1 MTARPEGAPAPV
13 CGATCPAS
21 DQPGVLLS
29 TLATSLLAASEAAS
43 EGESTFHAPTV
54 ADFFPPVIFFD
65 GTPFEINRIILVRF
79 LAAAVLITLFLVAAY
94 RAKVVP
100 GRFQNAIE
108 MILDFVRRGI
118 AVEVLGEKNGAKYFP
133 LLATIFC
140 TVLFMNLTGVV
151 PFLNVAASST
161 IGLPL
166 VLAGWV
172 YVMYLSAGIKA
183 QGLGGFLTSSL
194 FPPGVPKFLYLLLT
208 PIEFLQV
215 FVLRPATLAIRLL
228 ANMVAGHLMLAIC
241 FAATQFFIFSS
252 DGAMK
257 LFGAGTLV
265 AGLAFTLFEIF
276 VAALQAY
283 IFAILTAAYISMSV
297 EAEH

>member
-1 MTARPEGAPAPV
+1 MVRA
-13 CGATCPAS
+13 
-21 DQPGVLLS
+21 QPLTNRGVLLS
-29 TLATSLLAASEAAS
+29 TLATSLLAASEAADG
-43 EGESTFHAPTV
+43 GESAFHAPTV

-79 LAAAVLITLFLVAAY
+79 LAAAVVITLFLVAAY

-151 PFLNVAASST
+151 PFLNIAASST

-166 VLAGWV
+166 VLAAWV
-172 YVMYLSAGIKA
+172 YVMYLTAGIKA

-241 FAATQFFIFSS
+241 FAATQFFIFNA

-265 AGLAFTLFEIF
+265 AGLAFTLFEVF